1 MSLFFVDSNCDLGCE
16 LIGKLS
22 AECIDFGKVDTPSDS
37 QSKCKA
43 ICEKDYYDI
52 FSQCFDRGD
61 DVAYAFASQKIYNI
75 QNLEKAKDK
84 LSKNYPDRKLQ
95 LIDTN
100 SFSIGQGL
108 ISYALALEYRN
119 GASVDELKD
128 ISEKIKSEYQVFIA
142 VDSINNLINNKLLD
156 GKASV
161 GASLNIKNIISIGT
175 DGRFEMLD
183 KVSGKK
189 KSMNR
194 LVEYIN
200 ELGSNVVDYPIAI
213 VYTREDEAE
222 ELRAKVT
229 EALGEDTQILMERF
243 TPNNLDTLGTNGVGI
258 CFHTR
263 KRVM

>member
-22 AECIDFGKVDTPSDS
+22 AECIDFCKVNTPSDS

-156 GKASV
+156 GKALL

-194 LVEYIN
+194 LIEYIN

-222 ELRAKVT
+222 EMKAKIT
-229 EALGEDTQILMERF
+229 EALGEDAQILMERF

>member
-16 LIGKLS
+16 LIDKLS
-22 AECIDFGKVDTPSDS
+22 AECIDFGKVNTHSDS

-84 LSKNYPDRKLQ
+84 LFKNYPDRKLQ

-156 GKASV
+156 SKASL

-194 LVEYIN
+194 LIEYIN

-222 ELRAKVT
+222 ELRVKVT

-243 TPNNLDTLGTNGVGI
+243 TPNNLDLLGTNGVGI